1 MSTIEE
7 AITDRLK
14 SDGDVAG
21 IVGARVY
28 PDVAPQSA
36 TAPYIVYDLVESEQ
50 AASTQG
56 LHDYVDSEFDFICIG
71 ITYGQT
77 RTLAKF
83 VDLAL
88 TDWRDLG
95 EDPPQHG
102 SLTTGIRVG
111 VVAEPADGERRT
123 YRRDVTVMFT
133 HGVEELATPSNT

>member
-21 IVGARVY
+21 IVDDKVF
-28 PDVAPQSA
+28 PDVAPQGTA
-36 TAPYIVYDLVESEQ
+36 APYIVYDLVESEQ
-50 AASTQG
+50 AASVQG
-56 LHDYVDSEFDFICIG
+56 LHNYVDSEFDFICIG
-71 ITYGQT
+71 ITYKQT
-77 RTLAKF
+77 RELAKF

-95 EDPPQHG
+95 DDPPQHG
-102 SLTTGIRVG
+102 SRTTGIRVG
-111 VVAEPADGERRT
+111 VVAAPADGERRT
-123 YRRDVTVMFT
+123 YRRDVTVTFT